1 MALENWGA
9 TETARIVEA
18 PVSAPPPAFELRP
31 LTLGEIL
38 DRIMTV
44 YRSRFWL
51 FAGLASVSAAMQTLV
66 AAVPLFFLGA
76 PKTLFNPER
85 FTPAMVGGGA
95 VAIVL
100 AYLVFFMALSVTQA
114 ATAYALGEV
123 YLGRRVTIK
132 ESLKATIGKWYR
144 YIGIAIWQG
153 WSMAWIP
160 VLVFLPA
167 FALFATK
174 DPTLRIAGGVLIFFG
189 FAGGFVAGFILYL
202 RNTLAVPATVMEGL
216 TVRKSMRRSKVLAAD
231 TKGRIFVV
239 MLLAGALKYAAG
251 LLQQPFLMVVM
262 FAGAQGHQARW
273 AQGISLLVTFIAYTL
288 VEPVLMLG
296 LTLVYFDRRVRMEA
310 LDLEMMLGPA
320 VAAPAFVAPADGFA
334 EPAPPFGEAA
344 TALPIETSVSE
355 APSSPEV
362 SEGTPGEPHA
372 L

>member
-1 MALENWGA
+1 MALENWGS
-9 TETARIVEA
+9 TEAGPVFESPEA
-18 PVSAPPPAFELRP
+18 PVSPPPLAFELRP

-66 AAVPLFFLGA
+66 SGVQLFFYGA
-76 PKTLFNPER
+76 PKVPFNPAR
-85 FTPAMVGGGA
+85 FTPAMVGWGA
-95 VAIVL
+95 LVVVL
-100 AYLVFFMALSVTQA
+100 VYLVFFMALSVTQA
-114 ATAYALGEV
+114 ATAFALGEV
-123 YLGRRVTIK
+123 YLGRRITVK

-144 YIGIAIWQG
+144 YIGIALWQG
-153 WSMAWIP
+153 WSMMWIP
-160 VLVFLPA
+160 MAVLVPA
-167 FALFATK
+167 IALFATK
-174 DPTLRIAGGVLIFFG
+174 DKSLAVIGGVLLFLG
-189 FAGGFVAGFILYL
+189 FTAGIVVGFILYL

-216 TVRKSMRRSKVLAAD
+216 AVRKSMRRSKVLSAG

-251 LLQQPFLMVVM
+251 LLQMPFLMVVI

-320 VAAPAFVAPADGFA
+320 VVAPAFVAPANTFA
-334 EPAPPFGEAA
+334 GPAPPFVEPAA
-344 TALPIETSVSE
+344 ILPVVQE
-355 APSSPEV
+355 APASSEV
-362 SEGTPGEPHA
+362 SEEIPGEPHA